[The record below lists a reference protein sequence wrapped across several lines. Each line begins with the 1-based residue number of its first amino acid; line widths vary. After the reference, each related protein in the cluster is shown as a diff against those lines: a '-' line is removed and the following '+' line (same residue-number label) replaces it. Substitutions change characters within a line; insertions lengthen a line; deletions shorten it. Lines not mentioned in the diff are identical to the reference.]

1 MENLSFK
8 FGQFTDLP
16 NQAILGSNG
25 QRQYINKKLLLN
37 NNKSVIS
44 GNLCFSKINN
54 SYGMLTLKHDDQL
67 LHVMPPPGL
76 SGFPLVG
83 QGYNNPSIYSSNI
96 TLSQINF
103 ISKNLNQNTEDN
115 YVSVTFSSENPYEPN
130 KFYYYDEKLKLF
142 QLDSSEQNDKDRK
155 YYTLETLSNSVI
167 STGSWTY
174 GHNSS
179 NNTDYVTFRVGNST
193 RVTVYDRYIPD
204 PWPETKPTNQTFYIY
219 VLGKND
225 YQEYTGQ
232 WPMFVSSQEEKEQL
246 QLSDPTIVTTL
257 DVTLHTKSYQYL
269 QPCRGILQLYHTNGA
284 RTEIRQGDTEV
295 WHQGYFY
302 LPGGPNSQYA
312 RAIWKNNS
320 SAFGTGKELIY
331 VDQHGQIKVST
342 STVGSSTTPVYL
354 NEGKLTSC
362 ASYSPSVAVNDDN
375 QITVTVGGVTSDPDT
390 VVKAVTLSLSQE
402 KDNETTHINPHFVV
416 TVNGVSS
423 NAEPIPYAS
432 STNSGFVS
440 TLEQTFS
447 GEKTFSSMV
456 TSGLKLDTTEI
467 KNQDGTKKVLF
478 YFPKN
483 AAIDNSTL
491 TAYAA
496 WVRSP
501 SAEVGGS
508 SLPVYVSTNGELT
521 PCTTY
526 AGGTAVTLNN
536 NSKGGSTAAFFAPT
550 SSGESGQLLISG
562 GSGSAPQWINSATF
576 RATLDGGGNTIT
588 DYYVSNTTF
597 KAEQDLRDSYRA
609 ADLQVIDNA
618 LAEAKAYTDETK
630 VSILGSGQLNATYD
644 TLQEIAAWIE
654 GDGVNATELTNA
666 IAEEA
671 QLREAGDAAVQA
683 YVNGLNVSG
692 SNGISVSG
700 NFSNGFTISGVNAT
714 ESVAGI
720 VSAVD
725 QKFGGDKTFTDDVT
739 IQGTTTLGDNYVD
752 TITLKGKTVL
762 TNGVQYGTPAPSS
775 LVNPAPG
782 QIYFQII

>member
-83 QGYNNPSIYSSNI
+83 QGYNNPSIYSSNV

-115 YVSVTFSSENPYEPN
+115 YVSVTLSSTNPYKPN
-130 KFYYYDEKLKLF
+130 TFYYYDEKLKLF
-142 QLDSSEQNDKDRK
+142 KLDSAEEAVKDRK

-167 STGSWTY
+167 STGSWTW

-219 VLGKND
+219 VLSKND

-232 WPMFVSSQEEKEQL
+232 WPTFVSSQEEKEQL

-312 RAIWKNNS
+312 RAVWKNNNA
-320 SAFGTGKELIY
+320 AFGTGKELIY

-354 NEGKLTSC
+354 NGGKLTSC
-362 ASYSPSVAVNDDN
+362 ASYSPKVAVNDDN

-483 AAIDNSTL
+483 AATDDSTL

-496 WVRSP
+496 WVKSP
-501 SAEVGGS
+501 GTEVGGS

-521 PCTTY
+521 PCTPY
-526 AGGTAVTLNN
+526 AGGTLVTLNTVEKQGLPV
-536 NSKGGSTAAFFAPT
+536 SFFAPT
-550 SSGESGQLLISG
+550 GSGTSGQVLISG
-562 GSGSAPQWINSATF
+562 GNNKEPQWIDSDKF
-576 RATLDGGGNTIT
+576 KATLDGGGNTIT
-588 DYYVSNTTF
+588 SYYVPNTIF
-597 KAEQDLRDSYRA
+597 QAEQQLRDQHRA
-609 ADLQVIDNA
+609 ADLQVIDNV
-618 LAEAKAYTDETK
+618 LTQAKAYTDETK
-630 VSILGSGQLNATYD
+630 VSILGSDKLNATYD

-654 GDGVNATELTNA
+654 GDGVNATELSEA
-666 IAEEA
+666 IAVEA
-671 QLREAGDAAVQA
+671 GLREAGDAAVQT
-683 YVNGLNVSG
+683 YVDKLAISG

-714 ESVAGI
+714 ESVSGI
-720 VSAVD
+720 VSTGTQTFEGA
-725 QKFGGDKTFTDDVT
+725 KTFKNNVT
-739 IQGTTTLGDNYVD
+739 IQGTTTL
-752 TITLKGKTVL
+752 TGKTVL
-762 TNGVQYGTPAPSS
+762 TTDVHYGGTLPS
-775 LVNPAPG
+775 NPVEG
-782 QIYFQII
+782 QIFFKLI